1 MRLQPVADRPRLP
14 VSEKLAWI
22 RLART
27 EHVGPVTFFRLIDL
41 YKTASKALEK
51 LPAMA
56 RRGGRVPVV
65 PPLSVVER
73 EMEALA
79 RMGGEILAACEEGY
93 PISLTPLEDAPPVLT
108 VLGDPALLSR
118 PCVAIVGARNASLNG
133 RRFAE
138 TLARDLG
145 AAGHVV
151 VSGLARGIDA
161 AAHTGALETGTAAV
175 LAGGVDVVYPE
186 ENRDLYRAVRERGA
200 VVAESPPGFPPRA
213 QDFPR
218 RNRIV
223 SGLSAGTVVVE
234 ASLRS
239 GSLITARLAAEQGR
253 DVFAVPGFPGDPRAQ
268 GPNALIRDGAV
279 LVQGAPDILSHLN
292 GFASSKSF
300 TLRESSAEAYVPDP
314 FESPPPE
321 DAATLDDVRAT
332 ILQNM
337 SAAPVEVDDLVRS
350 CQLTLPAAQVILLE
364 LELGGVVRRL
374 PGNRVCLLG
383 GAAAR

>member
-1 MRLQPVADRPRLP
+1 MRLHTVVDRPCLP

-41 YKTASKALEK
+41 YKTATRALEA

-65 PPLSVVER
+65 PPLSAIER
-73 EMEALA
+73 EVAA
-79 RMGGEILAACEEGY
+79 VGRIGGEILAACEERY
-93 PISLTPLEDAPPVLT
+93 PLSLSPLEDAPPVLT
-108 VLGDPALLSR
+108 VLGDSALLSR
-118 PCVAIVGARNASLNG
+118 SSVSIVGARNASLNG

-145 AAGHVV
+145 AAGQVV

-161 AAHTGALETGTAAV
+161 AAHAGALETGTVAV
-175 LAGGVDVVYPE
+175 LAGGADVVYPE
-186 ENRDLYRAVRERGA
+186 ENRDLYRAIRERGA
-200 VVAESPPGFPPRA
+200 IVAESPMGFPPRA

-279 LVQGAPDILSHLN
+279 LVQGFEDVLSSLG
-292 GFASSKSF
+292 GFAGMKPF
-300 TLRESSAEAYVPDP
+300 TLRESAGGAYVPEVVED
-314 FESPPPE
+314 SPPE
-321 DAATLDDVRAT
+321 DDSTLDEVKSV
-332 ILQNM
+332 ILQNI
-337 SAAPVEVDDLVRS
+337 SSVPVEVDDLVRS

-364 LELGGVVRRL
+364 LELGGIVRRL

-383 GAAAR
+383 GAMR